1 MQPDADTAS
10 NLAMFTQEGYKKP
23 QRPQFLLGNHT
34 SFMDSIL
41 LSRILP
47 RNIAFRL
54 RAYVAS
60 HVARLPLFGTLMR
73 ASGHFIVPYSS
84 EQYDSFELNTALM
97 AQTQEV
103 VTEHLQNN
111 GNLMFFSRGAR
122 ERHAR
127 LHRKPAAG
135 RLQAGSR
142 IRCSDMD
149 RGVLRNHHTWPKT
162 ATIGGGVPRER
173 SL

>member
-111 GNLMFFSRGAR
+111 GNLMFFPEGRVNATPDSIGSL
-122 ERHAR
+122 R
-127 LHRKPAAG
+127 LGGFKLALEYDAAIWTVVFYG
-135 RLQAGSR
+135 
-142 IRCSDMD
+142 I
-149 RGVLRNHHTWPKT
+149 
-162 ATIGGGVPRER
+162 TIPGPRQR
-173 SL
+173 QGTP